1 MFMVNQFL
9 AELVG
14 TALLILLGNGV
25 VANVVLKK
33 TKGNNSGLIVIA
45 VGWAIAVAIPV
56 YIFARVSGAVF
67 NPAITIAL
75 GISGGLTWSQVISF
89 IIAQFIGAFIGAILV
104 YLTYKPHFD
113 DTEDG
118 DSKLACFCTGPAI
131 RNYKWNFFSEF
142 IGTFVLMFGI
152 LGLGDSK
159 MVDGLSPI
167 AVGLL
172 ILVIGVSLGGTTGYA
187 INPARD
193 LAPRFA
199 HFLLPIKNKR
209 DSDWAYAWIPVIAP
223 ILGAIVAT
231 LFYNAIF

>member
-1 MFMVNQFL
+1 MLNQFW

-14 TALLILLGNGV
+14 TALLILLGDGV

-33 TKGNNSGLIVIA
+33 TKGHNAGLIVIT

-75 GISGGLTWSQVISF
+75 GITGGLTLKQVIVF
-89 IIAQFIGAFIGAILV
+89 CIAQFIGAFIGAVLV
-104 YLTYKPHFD
+104 YLTYHDYFD
-113 DTEDG
+113 STEDK
-118 DSKLACFCTGPAI
+118 DAKLGTFCTIPAI
-131 RNYKWNFFSEF
+131 RNYKSNLFVEF
-142 IGTFVLMFGI
+142 IGTFVLMFCI

-159 MVDGLSPI
+159 MVDGISPI

-172 ILVIGVSLGGTTGYA
+172 ILVIGVSLGGPTGYA

-193 LAPRFA
+193 FSPRLA
-199 HFLLPIKNKR
+199 HFLLPIKGKR
-209 DSDWAYAWIPVIAP
+209 DSDWAYSWIPIVGP
-223 ILGAIVAT
+223 ILGAIAGALVYT
-231 LFYNAIF
+231 SIF

>member
-1 MFMVNQFL
+1 MLNQFW

-14 TALLILLGNGV
+14 TALLILLGDGV

-33 TKGNNSGLIVIA
+33 TKGHNAGLIVIT

-75 GISGGLTWSQVISF
+75 AITGGLTLKQVIVF
-89 IIAQFIGAFIGAILV
+89 CIAQFIGAFIGAVLV
-104 YLTYKPHFD
+104 YLTYHDYFD
-113 DTEDG
+113 STEDK
-118 DSKLACFCTGPAI
+118 DAKLGTFCTIPAI
-131 RNYKWNFFSEF
+131 RNYKSNLFVEF
-142 IGTFVLMFGI
+142 IGTFVLMFCI

-159 MVDGLSPI
+159 MVDGISPI

-172 ILVIGVSLGGTTGYA
+172 ILVIGVSLGGPTGYA

-193 LAPRFA
+193 FSPRLA
-199 HFLLPIKNKR
+199 HFLLPIKGKR
-209 DSDWAYAWIPVIAP
+209 DSDWSYSWIPIVGP
-223 ILGAIVAT
+223 ILGAIAGALVYT
-231 LFYNAIF
+231 SIF

>member
-1 MFMVNQFL
+1 MLNQFW

-14 TALLILLGNGV
+14 TAILILLGDGV

-33 TKGNNSGLIVIA
+33 TKGHNAGLIVIT

-75 GISGGLTWSQVISF
+75 GITGGLTLKQVIVF
-89 IIAQFIGAFIGAILV
+89 CIAQFIGAFIGAVLV
-104 YLTYKPHFD
+104 YLTYHDYFD
-113 DTEDG
+113 STEDK
-118 DSKLACFCTGPAI
+118 DAKLGTFCTIPAI
-131 RNYKWNFFSEF
+131 RNYKSNLFVEF
-142 IGTFVLMFGI
+142 IGTFVLMFCI

-159 MVDGLSPI
+159 MVDGISPI

-172 ILVIGVSLGGTTGYA
+172 ILVIGVSLGGPTGYA

-193 LAPRFA
+193 FSPRLA
-199 HFLLPIKNKR
+199 HFLLPIKGKR
-209 DSDWAYAWIPVIAP
+209 DSDWAYSWIPIVGP
-223 ILGAIVAT
+223 ILGAIAGALVYT
-231 LFYNAIF
+231 SIF

>member
-1 MFMVNQFL
+1 MLNQFW

-14 TALLILLGNGV
+14 TALLILLGDGV

-33 TKGNNSGLIVIA
+33 TKGHNAGLIVIT

-75 GISGGLTWSQVISF
+75 GITGGLTLKQVIVF
-89 IIAQFIGAFIGAILV
+89 CIAQFIGAFIGAVLV
-104 YLTYKPHFD
+104 YLTYHDYFD
-113 DTEDG
+113 STEDK
-118 DSKLACFCTGPAI
+118 DAKLGTFCTIPAI
-131 RNYKWNFFSEF
+131 RNYKSNLFVEF
-142 IGTFVLMFGI
+142 IGTFVLMFCI

-159 MVDGLSPI
+159 MVDGISPI

-172 ILVIGVSLGGTTGYA
+172 ILVIGVSLGGPTGYA

-193 LAPRFA
+193 FSPRLA
-199 HFLLPIKNKR
+199 HFLLPIKGKR
-209 DSDWAYAWIPVIAP
+209 DSDWSYSWIPIVGP
-223 ILGAIVAT
+223 ILGAIAGALVYT
-231 LFYNAIF
+231 SIF

>member
-1 MFMVNQFL
+1 MGDQFL

-14 TALLILLGNGV
+14 TAFLILLGNGV
-25 VANVVLKK
+25 VANVSLKK
-33 TKGNNSGLIVIA
+33 TNGNNSGLIVIA
-45 VGWAIAVAIPV
+45 VGWAIAVTLPV

-67 NPAITIAL
+67 NPAVTIAL
-75 GISGGLTWSQVISF
+75 GITGTLSFAQVIYF

-113 DTEDG
+113 NTEDG
-118 DSKLACFCTGPAI
+118 NSKLACFSTGPAI
-131 RNYKWNFFSEF
+131 RDLKWNFFSEF

-152 LGLGDSK
+152 LGIGDSQ

-193 LAPRFA
+193 LAPRLA
-199 HFLLPIKNKR
+199 HFILPIKNKK
-209 DSDWAYAWIPVIAP
+209 DSDWSYSWVPVVAP

-231 LFYNAIF
+231 IFYTGIF